1 MLGESTRTLP
11 VRFFDVAT
19 RDDVLVGLVEM
30 VSTLLRRSPETI
42 LQLVR
47 DREDTLSSRVSET
60 VAMPHAICEGVSET
74 RLAIG
79 VCPAGVDWDGRKDPV
94 RLVILLVGN
103 QDQHLDTM
111 SAVARRLQTPGMM
124 ESLVNAA
131 TEHEVRALFSGH
143 DSTMAPVEARTLT
156 VTSAT
161 VHHASELARA
171 LPDDPVVVVT
181 SNPGVCG
188 LLGELVEEPL
198 AGRTFLV
205 GPGLSDPG
213 SGGTGEWSSR
223 LEAMCGAGVRVVPTD
238 RLPED
243 RFNTAALTLL
253 PLLATGAIRAG
264 SEVIL
269 VSGRGD
275 QGGLD
280 SVRLVDVSGELQV
293 PEGLTDSHLPA
304 GVRLE
309 VVLRALYITAEL
321 AAQGREGK
329 PVGTIIVI
337 GDDPR
342 LEDHS
347 QQMILNPFAGYS
359 VENRNILDPSL
370 DETIK
375 ELAKI
380 DGAFIVN
387 GDGTLRSAG
396 THLAGRPDPKE
407 MDAGLGAR
415 HAAALGITASADVLA
430 ICLSEST
437 GTITLFHGGRRLIRR

>member
-1 MLGESTRTLP
+1 MIAGSTTKLP
-11 VRFFDVAT
+11 VRLFETGT
-19 RDDVLVGLVEM
+19 RDEILAALVEM
-30 VSTLLRRSPETI
+30 VSASLEKSPEGI
-42 LQLVR
+42 LQLVQE
-47 DREDTLSSRVSET
+47 RENTLSSRVSAT
-60 VAMPHAICEGVSET
+60 VAIPHAICDGVPET
-74 RLAIG
+74 QLAVG
-79 VCPAGVDWDGRKDPV
+79 VCPAGVDWDGRSELV
-94 RLVILLVGN
+94 RLVILLVGT
-103 QDQHLDTM
+103 QEKHLDTM
-111 SAVARRLQTPGMM
+111 SAVARRLQAPGMVDA
-124 ESLVNAA
+124 LVNAE
-131 TEHEVRALFSGH
+131 TEHQIRALFSGH
-143 DSTMAPVEARTLT
+143 DSTVAPVEARTLT

-171 LPDDPVVVVT
+171 LPDNPVVVAT
-181 SNPGVCG
+181 SNPGVCHM
-188 LLGELVEEPL
+188 LGELLEEPL
-198 AGRTFLV
+198 ARRTFLV
-205 GPGLSDPG
+205 GPGLSGLG
-213 SGGTGEWSSR
+213 SGQGEWKNQMER
-223 LEAMCGAGVRVVPTD
+223 ICTAGVRVVPTD

-243 RFNTAALTLL
+243 RFHTAALTLL

-280 SVRLVDVSGELQV
+280 AVRLVDVSRELHV
-293 PEGLTDSHLPA
+293 PEGLAESHLPT

-309 VVLRALYITAEL
+309 VVIRALYIVAEL

-342 LEDHS
+342 LEQHV

-359 VENRNILDPSL
+359 AENRNILDPSL

-380 DGAFIVN
+380 DGAFLVN

-396 THLAGRPDPKE
+396 THLAGRPDPAE

-415 HAAALGITASADVLA
+415 HAAALGITSSADVLA